1 MMDDSIDNYLDD
13 PTLWAV
19 MVVLDYV
26 DLEKPQQYSPA
37 SIRLILEKNAWEF
50 IKETFENEGLP
61 CPSKDVIIDRA
72 LGRVK
77 G

>member
-13 PTLWAV
+13 PYLWAV
-19 MVVLDYV
+19 LVVLDYV

-37 SIRLILEKNAWEF
+37 KIRFILQENAWEF

-61 CPSKDVIIDRA
+61 CPSKDVIIERA
-72 LGRVK
+72 LLRIK
-77 G
+77 R

>member
-26 DLEKPQQYSPA
+26 DLEKNQQYSPEN
-37 SIRLILEKNAWEF
+37 IRLILEENAWEF
-50 IKETFENEGLP
+50 IQETFENEQLP
-61 CPSKDVIIDRA
+61 CPSKDIIIKRT
-72 LGRVK
+72 LERIK
-77 G
+77 